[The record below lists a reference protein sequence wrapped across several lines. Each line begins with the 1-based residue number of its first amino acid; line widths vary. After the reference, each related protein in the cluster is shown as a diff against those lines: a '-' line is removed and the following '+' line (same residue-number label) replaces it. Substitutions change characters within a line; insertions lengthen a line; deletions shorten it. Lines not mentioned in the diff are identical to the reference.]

1 MLHAL
6 GRVIARHSRWFL
18 LGWLVLVV
26 AGFGAASGAF
36 GNEALFDR
44 LKAGD
49 APRVPGEST
58 RGTDLLVRS
67 ETSGPTLQLLVD
79 RVDPASTA
87 LRDVVTTA
95 RPGLAGTAHVQ
106 SVLDPWTPVPDAP
119 EGAPSPVVA
128 EDGRAVLVLVTLDP
142 DLTGPVQRSATDAV
156 LLRLESLGDE
166 VRAAVPGATTTA
178 GGIQTVVDEI
188 NGKVASDLRK
198 GETIALPLSLLVMVL
213 VFGGLLAAGL
223 PIAGAVASIGGGL
236 ATLLAFSYVIDL
248 DASVPSVV
256 SVLGLGLCIDYGL
269 LLVSRYR
276 EELRRLHALDGDVRT
291 TPSRE
296 ALEGALEH
304 TLGTAGR
311 TVLFSAVTVAVSL
324 VGLLVMNA
332 QILRAVGAAGV
343 SVVVVALLVALTL
356 VPALLAAA
364 GDRLIRPGVTHRV
377 PGLAV
382 LARRLGDVAPAEGA
396 FSRLARRVQR
406 HPLVVIL
413 AVLAVLVVAAL
424 PVLSMRL
431 VSSGVQML
439 PPSSQQR
446 QLFEAVGE
454 RFPAIA
460 APAVTLVAPE
470 AGAAELDTWAAE
482 HVAGLAGV
490 ASVAPART
498 QGTGADE
505 VAVVAVRTTA
515 DAQAEAARDVVRAI
529 RAARDGDPFD
539 VLVTGEAAN
548 VTDFT
553 AGIASRAPVAIGIV
567 VVATFVLLFL
577 MTGSVLVPLKALVM
591 NVVSLGASFGVLV
604 WVFQEAHLE
613 SLLGFTS
620 AGGIDTT
627 IPALALAF
635 AFGLSMDYE
644 VFLLSRVKEFRDL
657 GLDNDA
663 AVLNGLQRSGRII
676 TSAALIVVIVF
687 GGFVAGDLLLIKQI
701 GVALAVAVA
710 VDATLVRMLLV
721 PATMTLL
728 GEWNWWAPAP
738 LRRLHDRFG
747 LRESAEDLEADA
759 YGPAAGSD
767 AAAPGRP

>member
-6 GRVIARHSRWFL
+6 GRAVARHSRWFL
-18 LGWLVLVV
+18 VGWLVLVV
-26 AGFGAASGAF
+26 SGFGAASGAF

-44 LKAGD
+44 LQAGD

-58 RGTDLLVRS
+58 TGQDLLARS
-67 ETSGPTLQLLVD
+67 ETSGPVVQLLLD
-79 RVDPASTA
+79 GVDPASTT
-87 LRDVVTTA
+87 LRDTVTAA
-95 RPGLAGTAHVQ
+95 RSDLARVPDVQ
-106 SVLDPWTPVPDAP
+106 SVVDPFVGPQ
-119 EGAPSPVVA
+119 GAAFVA
-128 EDGRAVLVLVTLDP
+128 SDRRAVLVLVTLAPGLPASVEQTTNAVVRDR
-142 DLTGPVQRSATDAV
+142 LDA
-156 LLRLESLGDE
+156 LGAQ
-166 VRAAVPGATTTA
+166 VAASTPGARATS
-178 GGIQTVVDEI
+178 GGIQVVVDEI
-188 NGKVASDLRK
+188 NGKVSTDLRK

-223 PIAGAVASIGGGL
+223 PILGAIASIGGGL
-236 ATLLAFSYVIDL
+236 ATLLGFSYLVDL

-276 EELRRLHALDGDVRT
+276 EELRRLHDAGAGT
-291 TPSRE
+291 APSRE

-324 VGLLVMNA
+324 SGLMVMNA

-356 VPALLAAA
+356 VPALIATA
-364 GDRLIRPGVTHRV
+364 GDRLIRPGLTHRV
-377 PGLAV
+377 PGLSA
-382 LARRLGDVAPAEGA
+382 LARRLGDVAPADGA

-406 HPLVVIL
+406 RPLLVIVGVV
-413 AVLAVLVVAAL
+413 AVLGLLAA
-424 PVLSMRL
+424 PVLSLRM

-439 PPSSQQR
+439 PPSSAQR
-446 QLFEAVGE
+446 QLFEAVQD
-454 RFPAIA
+454 RFPAVA
-460 APAVTLVAPE
+460 APAVVLVAPR
-470 AGAAELDTWAAE
+470 ATASQLDDWAAQ
-482 HVAGLAGV
+482 HVAGLPGV
-490 ASVAPART
+490 AGLAPARV
-498 QGTGADE
+498 QGTGDDE
-505 VAVVAVRTTA
+505 IAVLGVRTTQP
-515 DAQAEAARDVVRAI
+515 AQSDEARAVVGTIRDVRTANPGV
-529 RAARDGDPFD
+529 DF
-539 VLVTGEAAN
+539 VVTGEAAN
-548 VTDFT
+548 VADFT
-553 AGIASRAPVAIGIV
+553 TGIAARAPYAIAV
-567 VVATFVLLFL
+567 VILATFVLLFL

-604 WVFQEAHLE
+604 WVFQEGHLE
-613 SLLGFTS
+613 SFLGFSS

-627 IPALALAF
+627 IPALALSF

-644 VFLLSRVKEFRDL
+644 VFLLSRIKEFRDL

-687 GGFVAGDLLLIKQI
+687 AGFVAGDLLIIKQI

-747 LRESAEDLEADA
+747 LRESDGDLDADA
-759 YGPAAGSD
+759 YGLATTPD
-767 AAAPGRP
+767 AAPGRP